1 MAKDCE
7 FRMAF
12 LCKGLSPPTIASDL
26 RIAKKFEDYFKD
38 TLSQHATEMGYVCNE
53 AD

>member
-1 MAKDCE
+1 VAKDCE

-12 LCKGLSPPTIASDL
+12 LCKGLSPTVIASDL
-26 RIAKKFEDYFKD
+26 RIAKKFEDCLKD
-38 TLSQHATEMGYVCNE
+38 TLSQHATKMGYVCNE

>member
-1 MAKDCE
+1 MAKDCV
-7 FRMAF
+7 FRVT
-12 LCKGLSPPTIASDL
+12 LLIKGLTLTAIASDSS
-26 RIAKKFEDYFKD
+26 IAEKFEDCFKD